1 MPGRSGERERFSG
14 ETNEP
19 LNQFRRRAVT
29 DPWGVDK
36 QATPVRARLSLCA
49 TRSMRVKKLRALA
62 WSALLSVAA
71 AAPLVGLG
79 GDDTSAPLLLACGSD
94 GQKSTDINELI
105 AALTVAHGVCCDQ
118 LGEAC
123 DGDSDYSLPSAA
135 NGATTCTSP
144 VCARAIQLVA
154 DSCAPLLGS
163 ASFAIF
169 ATPFQGIIDGATQ
182 ACAAA
187 PSPQRF
193 VITDGASSKDV
204 DVLSAAPAVLTD
216 GMGAGGHGG
225 SVAGQDTA
233 TLLQVAAG
241 GAVLLILE
249 MLWLAPRDLLM
260 VSVDGAAVT
269 MLQGHDLPSEGERTF
284 RSKPGGAIRVT
295 MVQDPAKV
303 AGAASLFSFAIPC
316 VADTA
321 CGGHGSCD
329 NGRCVCTGMYTG
341 SGCEDDPPCLGV
353 DCGAHGSCN
362 TADGT
367 CTCAAGYHGEKCSV
381 RDSFVISGATC
392 SSCNGRYTETAYVCN
407 GKPVY
412 QTGGSGG
419 PVLFRP
425 SGQLFWE
432 VGTSDKATSCE
443 YSGGNLRSS
452 GSGGACPGCCPDSP
466 DGAGCAGQWWE
477 LYGSWHNNPSVAVV
491 ASQGR

>member
-233 TLLQVAAG
+233 TVHQAGPAETLLT
-241 GAVLLILE
+241 LE
-249 MLWLAPRDLLM
+249 MVWLAPRDSLK
-260 VSVDGAAVT
+260 VSVDGAAATV
-269 MLQGHDLPSEGERTF
+269 LRGHDLPPAGDRTF
-284 RSKPGGAIRVT
+284 RSKPGGTIRVT
-295 MVQDPAKV
+295 MVQDPAKA
-303 AGAASLFSFAIPC
+303 AGTASLFSLSIPC
-316 VADTA
+316 VSDA
-321 CGGHGSCD
+321 S
-329 NGRCVCTGMYTG
+329 
-341 SGCEDDPPCLGV
+341 
-353 DCGAHGSCN
+353 CGAHGSCN
-362 TADGT
+362 GGSCVCTSGYAGSQCQTLVDPCQGIDCGAHGACDGGK
-367 CTCAAGYHGEKCSV
+367 CTCGTTSLFPRDDPMVQRPYTGNRCEVGPLPCCSNDG
-381 RDSFVISGATC
+381 RCYGAC
-392 SSCNGRYTETAYVCN
+392 GCGC
-407 GKPVY
+407 
-412 QTGGSGG
+412 GGSCGNCDCCQ
-419 PVLFRP
+419 
-425 SGQLFWE
+425 SGISE
-432 VGTSDKATSCE
+432 
-443 YSGGNLRSS
+443 
-452 GSGGACPGCCPDSP
+452 
-466 DGAGCAGQWWE
+466 
-477 LYGSWHNNPSVAVV
+477 
-491 ASQGR
+491 GRAFCDPTC